1 MEPCAT
7 LELAELERRPLR
19 VALSPAPSL
28 FALAADAAGAR
39 RGAPSAWLDRVR
51 AELDQR
57 DLATLSPLAVPPG
70 AFTPASV
77 MPRHGATEAEL
88 FEELDRIAELPAEAL
103 LDDIEFARGPDP
115 NGAWGTVARHPR
127 RWLVRYAEVLRK
139 AWRGV
144 RSPWIEAGEL
154 FEREVRRVGAASA
167 RGAAGEVLASI
178 HPRARIRDGYW
189 CIPDPD
195 LTMLK
200 VPERGLTL
208 IPILGGSDSAGAGLH
223 ADGTLD
229 WITYPLAEAW
239 EDRRADPAAGLEAL
253 IGPQRALVLRELETP
268 RSVGTL
274 AEALIAVPS
283 AATHHVGALEAAGLV
298 IREREGRRVIVHRTV
313 RGRRLVALYD
323 QA

>member
-1 MEPCAT
+1 MRSSSSNNSASEVPW
-7 LELAELERRPLR
+7 
-19 VALSPAPSL
+19 
-28 FALAADAAGAR
+28 
-39 RGAPSAWLDRVR
+39 RGTS
-51 AELDQR
+51 
-57 DLATLSPLAVPPG
+57 
-70 AFTPASV
+70 
-77 MPRHGATEAEL
+77 EAEL
-88 FEELDRIAELPAEAL
+88 FEELDRIAELPAQDL
-103 LDDIEFARGPDP
+103 LDDIHFARGPAP
-115 NGAWGTVARHPR
+115 NGPWGTVARHPGE
-127 RWLVRYAEVLRK
+127 WLARYAEVLRK

-144 RSPWIEAGEL
+144 RGPWLEATEL

-167 RGAAGEVLASI
+167 SGASGELLASI
-178 HPRARIRDGYW
+178 HPRARVRDGYW
-189 CIPDPD
+189 CLPDPE

-229 WITYPLAEAW
+229 WITYPLTEAW
-239 EDRRADPAAGLEAL
+239 EDRPRDPAAGLEAL

-298 IREREGRRVIVHRTV
+298 VREREGRRVIVHRTA

-323 QA
+323 EA

>member
-39 RGAPSAWLDRVR
+39 RGAPRVWLDRVR

-115 NGAWGTVARHPR
+115 NGAWATVARHPR

-144 RSPWIEAGEL
+144 RGPWTEAGEL
-154 FEREVRRVGAASA
+154 FEREVRRVGAAGA

-195 LTMLK
+195 LTMLQG
-200 VPERGLTL
+200 P
-208 IPILGGSDSAGAGLH
+208 GARPH
-223 ADGTLD
+223 AD
-229 WITYPLAEAW
+229 P
-239 EDRRADPAAGLEAL
+239 DPGRLGL
-253 IGPQRALVLRELETP
+253 
-268 RSVGTL
+268 
-274 AEALIAVPS
+274 
-283 AATHHVGALEAAGLV
+283 
-298 IREREGRRVIVHRTV
+298 GRRRPARRRHPRLDHLPAG
-313 RGRRLVALYD
+313 RGVGGPPARIRRPGSRR
-323 QA
+323 